1 VVLSLD
7 EGWPRDILLKMD
19 RAGRAPQA
27 SMVQVVAVA
36 VVVTLLFGRPAY
48 AGEPPAPSLTPQQ
61 IAARAMPSVVRIEVP
76 GGLGSG
82 FVVRAD
88 GRIITNLH
96 VVAGAREA
104 TVVLSDG
111 RKLGGVEILD
121 VNDAYDLALLKVKAD
136 KLPALP
142 LGDSS
147 RVQVG
152 QHVVAIGNPLG
163 LSNTVSDGLVSALRP
178 IGAQGSLLQLSAP
191 ISPGSSGG
199 PIIDERGEV
208 VGVSTLIIKQG
219 QNLNFGVAINAVKP
233 MLDAK
238 VATPLSAYKWK
249 TSAKVTRNMPRH
261 ELSLLAGCSD
271 ASLHTIADRIEAA
284 ISVGAPA
291 YNEGNHEGCY
301 RAYAAAAVAIDHE
314 LKDCAQPRDALL
326 AGVRK
331 ADKLVSFDEEAWA
344 MRDAFDGV
352 LDVIARRDAPTL
364 AVPAAPARHVP
375 SHPLRML
382 DDCSSADGRQMARAI
397 DSAVRVGA
405 PLYNQGNIEAC
416 FRVYEGAA
424 LAVQRQVSS
433 CAGAKKALMAGVSEA
448 SRRPGFVEKAWAMR
462 DAFDG
467 LIDLL
472 QRKWG
477 DAL

>member
-1 VVLSLD
+1 
-7 EGWPRDILLKMD
+7 MD
-19 RAGRAPQA
+19 SAGTA
-27 SMVQVVAVA
+27 SIARAVA
-36 VVVTLLFGRPAY
+36 VTALLLGSMAH
-48 AGEPPAPSLTPQQ
+48 AGEPPAPPLTPQQ

-82 FVVRAD
+82 FVVRSD
-88 GRIITNLH
+88 GRIVTNLH

-104 TVVLSDG
+104 TVVFSDG
-111 RKLGGVEILD
+111 RKLGGVEILE
-121 VNDAYDLALLKVKAD
+121 VSDAYDLALLKVPAD

-178 IGAQGSLLQLSAP
+178 IGAQVSLLQLSAP

-199 PIIDERGEV
+199 PIIDERGQV
-208 VGVSTLIIKQG
+208 VGVSTLMITRG

-233 MLDAK
+233 MLEAK
-238 VATPLSAYKWK
+238 VATALSAYKWK
-249 TSAKVTRNMPRH
+249 TSGKVTRNVPRH
-261 ELSLLAGCSD
+261 ELSLLTGCSD
-271 ASLHTIADRIEAA
+271 TSLRTIADRIQAA

-314 LKDCAQPRDALL
+314 LQDCAQPRDALL

-331 ADKLVSFDEEAWA
+331 ADKLVSFDDKAWA
-344 MRDAFDGV
+344 MRDAFDAV
-352 LDVIARRDAPTL
+352 LDVIARHEAP
-364 AVPAAPARHVP
+364 PQPPRAAPARHVP
-375 SHPLRML
+375 SHPLRLL
-382 DDCSSADGRQMARAI
+382 DDCSPARGRQIARSIESAI
-397 DSAVRVGA
+397 GVGA
-405 PLYNQGNIEAC
+405 PLYNQGNVEAC

-424 LAVQRQVSS
+424 LEVQGQVTG

-448 SRRPGFVEKAWAMR
+448 SRRPALDDKAWAMR

-477 DAL
+477 IGP

>member
-1 VVLSLD
+1 
-7 EGWPRDILLKMD
+7 MD
-19 RAGRAPQA
+19 SAGRTPQSSIVRA
-27 SMVQVVAVA
+27 VAVA
-36 VVVTLLFGRPAY
+36 ALLAGRPVY
-48 AGEPPAPSLTPQQ
+48 AGEPAPPPLSPQQ

-82 FVVRAD
+82 FVVRSD
-88 GRIITNLH
+88 GRIVTNLH
-96 VVAGAREA
+96 VVSGAHDA

-111 RKLGGVEILD
+111 RRLGGVEILD
-121 VNDAYDLALLKVKAD
+121 VSDVYDLALLRVKAD

-147 RVQVG
+147 HVQVG

-178 IGAQGSLLQLSAP
+178 IGAQGALLQLSAP

-208 VGVSTLIIKQG
+208 VGVSTLMSKQG

-238 VATPLSAYKWK
+238 VGTPLSAYKWK
-249 TSAKVTRNMPRH
+249 TTGKIARNVPRH
-261 ELSLLAGCSD
+261 ELGLLAGCSD
-271 ASLHTIADRIEAA
+271 ASLHTIADRIQAA

-314 LKDCAQPRDALL
+314 LKDCARPRDALL
-326 AGVRK
+326 AGVRS
-331 ADKLVSFDEEAWA
+331 ADKLVGFDEKAWA
-344 MRDAFDGV
+344 MRDAFDGM
-352 LDVIARRDAPTL
+352 LDVIARHDAPAL

-375 SHPLRML
+375 SHPLRLL
-382 DDCSSADGRQMARAI
+382 DDCSPADGRQIGRAI
-397 DSAVRVGA
+397 DGAISVGG

-424 LAVQRQVSS
+424 LGVQREVSG
-433 CAGAKKALMAGVSEA
+433 CAGAKKALMSGVSEA
-448 SRRPGFVEKAWAMR
+448 GRRSGFVDKAWAMR

-467 LIDLL
+467 LIDVL

-477 DAL
+477 IGP

>member
-1 VVLSLD
+1 MTF
-7 EGWPRDILLKMD
+7 GC
-19 RAGRAPQA
+19 RASIPQA
-27 SMVQVVAVA
+27 IAVA
-36 VVVTLLFGRPAY
+36 ALLRGLMAY
-48 AGEPPAPSLTPQQ
+48 AGEPAAPPLTPQQ

-82 FVVRAD
+82 FVVRSD
-88 GRIITNLH
+88 GRIVTNLH

-111 RKLGGVEILD
+111 RRLGGVEILA
-121 VNDAYDLALLKVKAD
+121 VSDAFDLALLKVPAD
-136 KLPALP
+136 KLPALS

-152 QHVVAIGNPLG
+152 QRVVAIGNPLG
-163 LSNTVSDGLVSALRP
+163 LSNTVSDGLVSALRQ
-178 IGAQGSLLQLSAP
+178 IDAQVSLLQLSAP

-199 PIIDERGEV
+199 PIIDERGQV
-208 VGVSTLIIKQG
+208 VGVSTLIITQG

-238 VATPLSAYKWK
+238 VATPLGAYKWK
-249 TSAKVTRNMPRH
+249 TTGKVKRSVPRH
-261 ELSLLAGCSD
+261 ELSLLAGCPD
-271 ASLHTIADRIEAA
+271 ASLHIIAERIQVA

-301 RAYAAAAVAIDHE
+301 RAYASAAVAIDHE
-314 LKDCAQPRDALL
+314 VKACAGPREALL

-331 ADKLVSFDEEAWA
+331 ADKLASFDDKAWA

-352 LDVIARRDAPTL
+352 LEVIERHDAPAPTL
-364 AVPAAPARHVP
+364 ALPAAPARHVP
-375 SHPLRML
+375 SHPLRLL
-382 DDCSSADGRQMARAI
+382 DDCSPADARQIARAI
-397 DSAVRVGA
+397 DSAIGVGA
-405 PLYNQGNIEAC
+405 PLYNQGNFEAC

-424 LAVQRQVSS
+424 LAAQRQVNG
-433 CAGAKKALMAGVSEA
+433 CTGAKEALMAGVNEA
-448 SRRPGFVEKAWAMR
+448 SRRPEFVDKAWAMR

-467 LIDLL
+467 LIELVR
-472 QRKWG
+472 RKWG
-477 DAL
+477 FGP

>member
-1 VVLSLD
+1 
-7 EGWPRDILLKMD
+7 M
-19 RAGRAPQA
+19 
-27 SMVQVVAVA
+27 
-36 VVVTLLFGRPAY
+36 VTLALATFVMGLPAS
-48 AGEPPAPSLTPQQ
+48 AGEPPAQSLTPQQ

-82 FVVRAD
+82 FVVRSD

-96 VVAGAREA
+96 VVAGARDA

-111 RKLGGVEILD
+111 RKLGGVEVLD
-121 VNDAYDLALLKVKAD
+121 VSDTFDLALLKVPAD

-142 LGDSS
+142 LADSS

-199 PIIDERGEV
+199 PIIDERGQV
-208 VGVSTLIIKQG
+208 VGVSTLIITEG

-238 VATPLSAYKWK
+238 VSTPLAAYKWK
-249 TSAKVTRNMPRH
+249 TEGKVTRNVPRH
-261 ELSLLAGCSD
+261 DLSLLAGCSD
-271 ASLHTIADRIEAA
+271 ASLQTIADRIEAA

-291 YNEGNHEGCY
+291 YNQGNHEGCY

-314 LKDCAQPRDALL
+314 VKDCARPRAALL

-331 ADKLVSFDEEAWA
+331 ADKLAGFDGKAWA

-352 LDVIARRDAPTL
+352 LDVIARHGASARTL
-364 AVPAAPARHVP
+364 PATPARHVP
-375 SHPLRML
+375 SHPLRLL
-382 DDCSSADGRQMARAI
+382 DDCKPAEGRQIARAI
-397 DSAVRVGA
+397 DSAIGVGA

-424 LAVQRQVSS
+424 LAVQRQVTG
-433 CAGAKKALMAGVSEA
+433 CAGAKEALMAGVNEA
-448 SRRPGFVEKAWAMR
+448 NRRPEFVDKAWVMR

-467 LIDLL
+467 MLDLL
-472 QRKWG
+472 RRKWG
-477 DAL
+477 AAP

>member
-1 VVLSLD
+1 MMTLGS
-7 EGWPRDILLKMD
+7 
-19 RAGRAPQA
+19 RASIARAA
-27 SMVQVVAVA
+27 AT
-36 VVVTLLFGRPAY
+36 VTLLLGQMVY
-48 AGEPPAPSLTPQQ
+48 AGEPPASSLTPQQ

-82 FVVRAD
+82 FVVRSD
-88 GRIITNLH
+88 GRIVTNLH

-104 TVVLSDG
+104 TVVFSDG

-121 VNDAYDLALLKVKAD
+121 VSDAFDLALLKVPAD

-163 LSNTVSDGLVSALRP
+163 LSNTVSDGLVSALRQ
-178 IGAQGSLLQLSAP
+178 ISAQASLLQLSAP

-199 PIIDERGEV
+199 PIIDERGQV
-208 VGVSTLIIKQG
+208 IGVSTLIITRG

-233 MLDAK
+233 MLEAK
-238 VATPLSAYKWK
+238 VATPLAAYKWK
-249 TSAKVTRNMPRH
+249 TTAKVTRNVPRH

-271 ASLHTIADRIEAA
+271 AGLHTIADRIEVA

-301 RAYAAAAVAIDHE
+301 RAYAAAAVAIDRE
-314 LKDCAQPRDALL
+314 VKACSGPRGALL

-331 ADKLVSFDEEAWA
+331 ADKLVSFDDKAWA

-352 LDVIARRDAPTL
+352 LDVIARHDAPTQAL
-364 AVPAAPARHVP
+364 PPAPTRHVP
-375 SHPLRML
+375 SHPLRLL
-382 DDCSSADGRQMARAI
+382 DDCTPDDGRQIARAI
-397 DSAVRVGA
+397 DSAIGIGA
-405 PLYNQGNIEAC
+405 PLYNQGNVEAC

-424 LAVQRQVSS
+424 LAAQRQVTG
-433 CAGAKKALMAGVSEA
+433 CAGAKEALMAGVSEA
-448 SRRPGFVEKAWAMR
+448 NRRPSFVDKAWAMR

-477 DAL
+477 IGP

>member
-1 VVLSLD
+1 
-7 EGWPRDILLKMD
+7 M
-19 RAGRAPQA
+19 
-27 SMVQVVAVA
+27 
-36 VVVTLLFGRPAY
+36 
-48 AGEPPAPSLTPQQ
+48 
-61 IAARAMPSVVRIEVP
+61 
-76 GGLGSG
+76 
-82 FVVRAD
+82 
-88 GRIITNLH
+88 
-96 VVAGAREA
+96 
-104 TVVLSDG
+104 
-111 RKLGGVEILD
+111 
-121 VNDAYDLALLKVKAD
+121 
-136 KLPALP
+136 
-142 LGDSS
+142 
-147 RVQVG
+147 
-152 QHVVAIGNPLG
+152 
-163 LSNTVSDGLVSALRP
+163 
-178 IGAQGSLLQLSAP
+178 LQLSAP

-271 ASLHTIADRIEAA
+271 TSLHTIADRIEAA

-331 ADKLVSFDEEAWA
+331 ADKLVSFDEKAWA

-364 AVPAAPARHVP
+364 AVPPRPRATCRRIRCGCSTTAARPTDDRSPAPSRAPSASVRRSTTRETSRPVSASTKARPSRCSARSAAAPAPRRP
-375 SHPLRML
+375 SWRA
-382 DDCSSADGRQMARAI
+382 SARRADGRG
-397 DSAVRVGA
+397 S
-405 PLYNQGNIEAC
+405 
-416 FRVYEGAA
+416 
-424 LAVQRQVSS
+424 
-433 CAGAKKALMAGVSEA
+433 
-448 SRRPGFVEKAWAMR
+448 SRRPGRCATRSTA
-462 DAFDG
+462 
-467 LIDLL
+467 
-472 QRKWG
+472 
-477 DAL
+477 

>member
-1 VVLSLD
+1 MTF
-7 EGWPRDILLKMD
+7 GC
-19 RAGRAPQA
+19 RASIAQA
-27 SMVQVVAVA
+27 AAVA
-36 VVVTLLFGRPAY
+36 ALLMGMRVY
-48 AGEPPAPSLTPQQ
+48 AGEPPPPSLTPQQ

-82 FVVRAD
+82 FVVRSD
-88 GRIITNLH
+88 GRIVTNLH
-96 VVAGAREA
+96 VVNGAREA

-111 RKLGGVEILD
+111 RRLGGVEILA
-121 VNDAYDLALLKVKAD
+121 VSDAFDLALLKVPAD
-136 KLPALP
+136 RLPALS

-152 QHVVAIGNPLG
+152 QRVVAIGNPLG
-163 LSNTVSDGLVSALRP
+163 LSNTVSDGLVSALRQ
-178 IGAQGSLLQLSAP
+178 IDAQVSLLQLSAP

-199 PIIDERGEV
+199 PIIDERGLV
-208 VGVSTLIIKQG
+208 VGVSTLIITQG

-238 VATPLSAYKWK
+238 VATPLAAYKWK
-249 TSAKVTRNMPRH
+249 TGGKLKRSVPRH

-271 ASLHTIADRIEAA
+271 ASLHLIADRIQVA

-301 RAYAAAAVAIDHE
+301 RAYASAAVAIDHE
-314 LKDCAQPRDALL
+314 VKECAGPREALL

-331 ADKLVSFDEEAWA
+331 ADKLVSFDDKAWA

-352 LDVIARRDAPTL
+352 LDVIELHDAPTGAAL
-364 AVPAAPARHVP
+364 PAAPARHVP
-375 SHPLRML
+375 SHPLRLL
-382 DDCSSADGRQMARAI
+382 DDCSPADGRQIARAV
-397 DSAVRVGA
+397 DSAIGVGA
-405 PLYNQGNIEAC
+405 PLYNQGNFEAC

-424 LAVQRQVSS
+424 LAVQRQVNG
-433 CAGAKKALMAGVSEA
+433 CTGAKEALMAGVNEA
-448 SRRPGFVEKAWAMR
+448 GRRPGFVDKAWAMR

-467 LIDLL
+467 LLELL
-472 QRKWG
+472 RRKWG
-477 DAL
+477 IGP

>member
-1 VVLSLD
+1 MTRLGS
-7 EGWPRDILLKMD
+7 
-19 RAGRAPQA
+19 RASIAHA
-27 SMVQVVAVA
+27 AA
-36 VVVTLLFGRPAY
+36 ATTLLLGLVVY
-48 AGEPPAPSLTPQQ
+48 AGEPPALSLTPQQ
-61 IAARAMPSVVRIEVP
+61 IAARATPSVVRIEVP

-82 FVVRAD
+82 FVVRSD
-88 GRIITNLH
+88 GRIVTNLH
-96 VVAGAREA
+96 VIAGAREA
-104 TVVLSDG
+104 TVVLPDG
-111 RKLGGVEILD
+111 RRVGGVEILE
-121 VNDAYDLALLKVKAD
+121 VSDAFDLALLKVPVD

-147 RVQVG
+147 LVQVG

-163 LSNTVSDGLVSALRP
+163 LSNTVSDGLVSALRQ
-178 IGAQGSLLQLSAP
+178 IGARAPLLQLSAP

-199 PIIDERGEV
+199 PIIDERGQV
-208 VGVSTLIIKQG
+208 VGVSTLIITRG

-238 VATPLSAYKWK
+238 VGTPLAVYKWK
-249 TSAKVTRNMPRH
+249 TSGRVARNVPRH
-261 ELSLLAGCSD
+261 ELALLSNCSE
-271 ASLHTIADRIEAA
+271 ASIHTIADRIKAA

-301 RAYAAAAVAIDHE
+301 RAYAAAAVAIDRE
-314 LKDCAQPRDALL
+314 VNDCAQPRDALL

-331 ADKLVSFDEEAWA
+331 AEKLVRFDDKAWA

-352 LDVIARRDAPTL
+352 LDVIARHDRPTEAL
-364 AVPAAPARHVP
+364 PAAPARHVP
-375 SHPLRML
+375 SHPLRLL
-382 DDCSSADGRQMARAI
+382 DDCSPADGRQIARAI
-397 DSAVRVGA
+397 ESAIGVGA
-405 PLYNQGNIEAC
+405 PLYNQGNFEAC

-424 LAVQRQVSS
+424 LAVQREVSS
-433 CAGAKKALMAGVSEA
+433 CAGAKEALMTGVGEA
-448 SRRPGFVEKAWAMR
+448 NRRPEFVDKAWAMR

-477 DAL
+477 SGP

>member
-1 VVLSLD
+1 MGV
-7 EGWPRDILLKMD
+7 
-19 RAGRAPQA
+19 
-27 SMVQVVAVA
+27 MV
-36 VVVTLLFGRPAY
+36 Y

-61 IAARAMPSVVRIEVP
+61 IAARAMPSVVTIEVP

-82 FVVRAD
+82 FVVRSD
-88 GRIITNLH
+88 GRIVTNLH

-111 RKLGGVEILD
+111 RKLGGVEILE
-121 VNDAYDLALLKVKAD
+121 VSDAFDLALLKVPAD

-178 IGAQGSLLQLSAP
+178 IDAQVSLLQLSAP

-199 PIIDERGEV
+199 PIIDERGQV
-208 VGVSTLIIKQG
+208 VGVSTLIITQG

-233 MLDAK
+233 MLEAK
-238 VATPLSAYKWK
+238 VATPLAAYKWK
-249 TSAKVTRNMPRH
+249 TSGKVTRNVPRH

-271 ASLHTIADRIEAA
+271 ASLHIIAERIQVA

-301 RAYAAAAVAIDHE
+301 RAYASAAVAIDHE
-314 LKDCAQPRDALL
+314 VKECAGPREALL

-331 ADKLVSFDEEAWA
+331 ADKLVSFDDKAWA

-352 LDVIARRDAPTL
+352 LDVIARHDAPTQAL
-364 AVPAAPARHVP
+364 PAAPARHVP
-375 SHPLRML
+375 SHPLRLL
-382 DDCSSADGRQMARAI
+382 DDCSAADGRQIARAI
-397 DSAVRVGA
+397 DSAIGVGA
-405 PLYNQGNIEAC
+405 PLYNQGNFEAC

-424 LAVQRQVSS
+424 LAVQREVSG
-433 CAGAKKALMAGVSEA
+433 CAGAKEALMAGVSEA
-448 SRRPGFVEKAWAMR
+448 NRRPGFVDKAWAMR

-467 LIDLL
+467 LIELL
-472 QRKWG
+472 RRKWG
-477 DAL
+477 IGP